1 MSLNSKQRQFL
12 KAQAHSL
19 KPVVMLGSGGLS
31 EAVLKELDSSIEYHE
46 LVKVKLNSGDDR
58 KEQATACADAVK
70 AELVSVV
77 GFIAILFRQRKD
89 GSRFILPR

>member
-12 KAQAHSL
+12 KAQAHTL
-19 KPVVMLGSGGLS
+19 KPVVMLGSEGLT

-58 KEQATACADAVK
+58 KEQACAQAVK
-70 AELVSVV
+70 AEVVSVV
-77 GFIAILFRQRKD
+77 GRVAVLFRQRPD
-89 GSRFILPR
+89 DSRFILPR